1 MQENTNNEKDF
12 LTLYELFILFKSKI
26 KLIIVTTLTITL
38 IVSVGA
44 FTYKPKVSYKAS
56 LSGNFG
62 SFSNENFND
71 SLFLEASIFHA
82 FHVNTNAFINGDFK
96 LNVGGISLD
105 EAKKKANDIKLFL
118 ENEITIGKNRLVAPY
133 ELQIKYEYLKKE
145 KIERE
150 IDSLNKQNQK
160 EKNENIKFG
169 LGNRIYILESDLL
182 TVEWQIE
189 KLNRLLESV
198 RPPIMSINS
207 SVANNEINKISVI
220 ISGLFG
226 GFVLSLII
234 VFLTTIQSRK
244 SNVVT

>member
-62 SFSNENFND
+62 SFSNENFID

-118 ENEITIGKNRLVAPY
+118 ENEIT
-133 ELQIKYEYLKKE
+133 
-145 KIERE
+145 
-150 IDSLNKQNQK
+150 
-160 EKNENIKFG
+160 
-169 LGNRIYILESDLL
+169 
-182 TVEWQIE
+182 
-189 KLNRLLESV
+189 
-198 RPPIMSINS
+198 
-207 SVANNEINKISVI
+207 NKI
-220 ISGLFG
+220 
-226 GFVLSLII
+226 
-234 VFLTTIQSRK
+234 
-244 SNVVT
+244 

>member
-1 MQENTNNEKDF
+1 M
-12 LTLYELFILFKSKI
+12 
-26 KLIIVTTLTITL
+26 
-38 IVSVGA
+38 
-44 FTYKPKVSYKAS
+44 
-56 LSGNFG
+56 
-62 SFSNENFND
+62 
-71 SLFLEASIFHA
+71 
-82 FHVNTNAFINGDFK
+82 
-96 LNVGGISLD
+96 
-105 EAKKKANDIKLFL
+105 
-118 ENEITIGKNRLVAPY
+118 
-133 ELQIKYEYLKKE
+133 KKE